1 MTNIDPTRLAAIFRG
16 LSAKESQN
24 KTLSKN
30 SSVESSN
37 KENVASVEIKSNL
50 QRDKDQ
56 LKRNIYLRL
65 SKLKAQDASYQEKAP
80 GVVIK
85 EILLWEF
92 GEGILQHPEYNYFS
106 QTIIDQVK
114 GHKELE
120 AYLKDLIKKFK
131 EHAK

>member
-16 LSAKESQN
+16 LSAKESQL
-24 KTLSKN
+24 KTSKKE
-30 SSVESSN
+30 SSVDSTQ
-37 KENVASVEIKSNL
+37 KEKVASVEIKSNL

-65 SKLKAQDASYQEKAP
+65 SKLKAQDGSYQEKAP
-80 GVVIK
+80 AVVIK

-92 GEGILQHPEYNYFS
+92 GETILQHPEFHYFS

-114 GHKELE
+114 GHKEME
-120 AYLKDLIKKFK
+120 AYLQDLIRKFK
-131 EHAK
+131 DYSE